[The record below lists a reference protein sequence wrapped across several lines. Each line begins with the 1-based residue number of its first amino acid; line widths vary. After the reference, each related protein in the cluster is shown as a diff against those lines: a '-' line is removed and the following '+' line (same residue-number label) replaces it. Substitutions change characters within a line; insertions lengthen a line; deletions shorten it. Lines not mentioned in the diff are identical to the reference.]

1 MLQST
6 VNIIKLSLY
15 NIFCT
20 PQNKPSKEA
29 DFFMDFDKLKFKEQ
43 LEKENEER
51 YKLQADN
58 IAILQEYKKQIQK
71 LYSIS
76 PQNASILQFEAIN
89 NNIAEKQ
96 DKLYNTLNN
105 ERNKLY
111 LKEVNKFLIDIQNF
125 ARKLLT
131 PFYLSPLQSYICEL
145 FADGTLKEA
154 LSFYYTFTKQALELK
169 LSESA
174 QILIIKKA
182 IYKYFI
188 KEEVFTGERGQKE
201 LEALYKDH
209 VAITHA
215 EQLKT
220 ENKHSENLSNEQI
233 IKQALDYYKE
243 RKEKEEKELTK
254 RKTDKRQNQYKTND
268 DLDIIISN
276 NANNA
281 FFYCNGKNTTSQ
293 AGTGKFKDY
302 QVIRINPQTTHPTV
316 IIFNCNKPVE
326 IKPIYGQMWDF
337 ILQVIYKHIRKQ
349 IKEIIEAYD
358 NKTNLDKEI
367 RTITG
372 SLNEFTALKIP
383 ANSKYFAQYRT
394 KMKNDWKNFC
404 DILKI
409 CGIEARYKNYKK
421 ERKWEPFW
429 GGLFESFS
437 INDNFEFK
445 AILTDDYTKY
455 NALTFSKMSS
465 PLESFQNADL
475 VHYPYIYNLHKCFYI
490 FNRINKNE
498 IRDITV
504 KTLIEWL
511 GYDIEELRK
520 QEKISLLP
528 EKSYNYLNELV
539 NKFDMYFLFDNQNLE
554 TLKNYKWTSKR
565 IKKDCLQE
573 FLEKKIF
580 FSFGEKKKKKKKNY
594 KAKSPIEYYKDYLK
608 EKKNKTI

>member
-1 MLQST
+1 
-6 VNIIKLSLY
+6 
-15 NIFCT
+15 
-20 PQNKPSKEA
+20 
-29 DFFMDFDKLKFKEQ
+29 MDFDKLKFKEQ

-154 LSFYYTFTKQALELK
+154 LSFYYTFTKQ
-169 LSESA
+169 
-174 QILIIKKA
+174 
-182 IYKYFI
+182 
-188 KEEVFTGERGQKE
+188 QKE

-580 FSFGEKKKKKKKNY
+580 FSFGEKMEKILKNY